1 MDYFVPNFG
10 MDKEIK
16 NTQAS
21 IATVEKFMGRKMTI
35 EDKKKKEEPPVDYPV
50 PNFGVDHDIKVSL
63 NNLKNQEK
71 MHGPMQIPDLVQLD
85 ADREPLL
92 AKVGTQ
98 KWKGKYPINYP
109 VPNFGV
115 DYDVKDSQSH
125 TQAAEQRLGHSWQ
138 PYQEEND
145 DGDMVWQRI
154 PEVWSLNGRT
164 N

>member
-1 MDYFVPNFG
+1 
-10 MDKEIK
+10 
-16 NTQAS
+16 
-21 IATVEKFMGRKMTI
+21 
-35 EDKKKKEEPPVDYPV
+35 
-50 PNFGVDHDIKVSL
+50 
-63 NNLKNQEK
+63 
-71 MHGPMQIPDLVQLD
+71 MQIPDLVQLD

-115 DYDVKDSQSH
+115 DYDIKDSQSH
-125 TQAAEQRLGHSWQ
+125 TQAAEQRLKHSWQ
-138 PYQEEND
+138 PYQEENK